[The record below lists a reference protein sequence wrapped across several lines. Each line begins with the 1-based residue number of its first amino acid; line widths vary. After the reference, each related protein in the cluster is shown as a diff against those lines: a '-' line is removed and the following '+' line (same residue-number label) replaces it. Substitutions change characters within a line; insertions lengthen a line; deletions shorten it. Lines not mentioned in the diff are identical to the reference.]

1 MSMVE
6 TARRARR
13 SRPTNI
19 KAKCGR
25 SKIARRFCLSFSRGC
40 DHLPYATM
48 FATRGEHFQALFFR
62 TPLQDVDVY
71 MSDAPLLHL
80 ELAWLVQI
88 NGVGADQRIPIVVDN
103 IFFVRLGDSKPCSER
118 IS

>member
-1 MSMVE
+1 
-6 TARRARR
+6 
-13 SRPTNI
+13 
-19 KAKCGR
+19 
-25 SKIARRFCLSFSRGC
+25 
-40 DHLPYATM
+40 M
-48 FATRGEHFQALFFR
+48 FATWREDFQALFFR

-80 ELAWLVQI
+80 EPAWLVQI